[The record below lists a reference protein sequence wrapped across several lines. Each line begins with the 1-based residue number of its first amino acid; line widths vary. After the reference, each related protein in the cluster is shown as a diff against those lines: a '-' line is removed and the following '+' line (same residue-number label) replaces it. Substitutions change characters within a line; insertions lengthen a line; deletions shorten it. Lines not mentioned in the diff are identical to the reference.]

1 MNTKFDKTRKIA
13 MQAVSVNIDVRPF
26 DIPTLVCADHQ
37 EKASNSDYL
46 GAIAKAV
53 AEILG
58 IEEFLSEP
66 ERIDELRRRLWE
78 LDPGF

>member
-26 DIPTLVCADHQ
+26 DVPTLVCANHP
-37 EKASNSDYL
+37 EKTSDSDYL

-53 AEILG
+53 AETLG
-58 IEEFLSEP
+58 IEEFLSKP

>member
-1 MNTKFDKTRKIA
+1 MNSKFNKTRKIA

-26 DIPTLVCADHQ
+26 DIPTLVCTDHT
-37 EKASNSDYL
+37 EKTSSSDYL
-46 GAIAKAV
+46 LAIARAV
-53 AEILG
+53 AENLD
-58 IEEFLSEP
+58 IEEFLSKP

>member
-1 MNTKFDKTRKIA
+1 MNTRPGDIRKVA
-13 MQAVSVNIDVRPF
+13 MQPVSVNIDVKSS
-26 DIPTLVCADHQ
+26 DIPALVCSDHS
-37 EKASNSDYL
+37 EHSTDSEYV

-53 AEILG
+53 AETLG

-78 LDPGF
+78 LAPGF